1 MVKKGYTAVPKS
13 SRAVAWVTRRCH
25 KHRVEIPR
33 GVSGV
38 VTGKSS
44 ARDYNWTRADIE
56 GVVHTLHP
64 WDWDFTPIRVGE
76 LRRWKDGRAGT
87 FLVVSIE
94 SLSSCHCLGDGNVF
108 GTTCRYLED
117 LTELISEAR

>member
-1 MVKKGYTAVPKS
+1 MVKKGYTAVPKG
-13 SRAVAWVTRRCH
+13 SRAVAWVTRRCN
-25 KHRVEIPR
+25 KNRVVIPR
-33 GVSGV
+33 GACGV

-44 ARDYNWTRADIE
+44 ARGSSWTRADIG

-64 WDWDFTPIRVGE
+64 WDWEFTPIRVGE

-108 GTTCRYLED
+108 GTTCRYLEEF
-117 LTELISEAR
+117 TEVISETW

>member
-1 MVKKGYTAVPKS
+1 MVKKGYTAVPKG
-13 SRAVAWVTRRCH
+13 SRAIAWTPRRCN
-25 KHRVEIPR
+25 KHRVAIPR
-33 GVSGV
+33 GACGV
-38 VTGKSS
+38 VTGKSN
-44 ARDYNWTRADIE
+44 ARGSSWTRADIE

-64 WDWDFTPIRVGE
+64 WDWEFTPIRVGE

-117 LTELISEAR
+117 LTEVINEAR

>member
-1 MVKKGYTAVPKS
+1 MVKKGYTAVPKG
-13 SRAVAWVTRRCH
+13 SRAVAWVTRRCN
-25 KHRVEIPR
+25 KNRVVIPR
-33 GVSGV
+33 GECGV

-44 ARDYNWTRADIE
+44 ARGSNWTRADIG

-87 FLVVSIE
+87 FLVVKIE
-94 SLSSCHCLGDGNVF
+94 SLSSCYFLGDGNIF

-117 LTELISEAR
+117 LTEVISETW